1 MKKVKRIWSDP
12 VGAGVISGLILF
24 VLPSIAALLNT
35 IIGGSSFKESIV
47 LILTYPID
55 VWVLLSIAI
64 LCFLLKGIYCRW
76 IKTDFRYD
84 ADSLLHDQNLYDKIV
99 KDILPP
105 DGSIFFLRTNNF
117 AGFSFDLKNLE
128 QVDDFYYKFNNN
140 PTLEFINPNIEKLRK
155 NLYASIDVFQ
165 NLIAGNTFPTGNNRQ
180 TVPGD
185 WEVEC
190 PDHFFDVVNTI
201 HISTKNICSDYD
213 TLVRIGR
220 IKIK

>member
-64 LCFLLKGIYCRW
+64 LCFLLKGIYRWW
-76 IKTDFRYD
+76 IKTNFRYD

-99 KDILPP
+99 KEILPP
-105 DGSIFFLRTNNF
+105 DGSISFLRTNNF

-128 QVDDFYYKFNNN
+128 Q
-140 PTLEFINPNIEKLRK
+140 
-155 NLYASIDVFQ
+155 
-165 NLIAGNTFPTGNNRQ
+165 
-180 TVPGD
+180 
-185 WEVEC
+185 
-190 PDHFFDVVNTI
+190 
-201 HISTKNICSDYD
+201 
-213 TLVRIGR
+213 
-220 IKIK
+220 